1 LAWLLS
7 LEVSYHVTTTLPS
20 ETLTVPP
27 IEEGPEPI
35 QRRLLKPHTL
45 VSFGIA
51 VAIVAFLVLRLDINL
66 AVVWSNIRNANPGYF
81 LAGLGLYYLT
91 FLARTYRWQYM
102 LRQAGICEENGYQL
116 PSFPH
121 LFEIM
126 MLSWFANCV
135 VPAKLGDG
143 YRCYL
148 LKRDAG
154 APASITLGTILAERI
169 TDLTVLFLTMTVAGV
184 IAFHGDLPSRVQQ
197 TVLIGGGLMSLAAV
211 AVVVLFFARDY
222 LQRVIP
228 ERFTRHYHDFH
239 GAVFAC
245 LRRPLLPLAVS
256 FSIWAADGFRLFLVA
271 KSLGA
276 DLSLS
281 LTIFVAL
288 MAALLTT
295 LPITPAGLGV
305 VEAAVVV
312 VLKLVDVEADLAG
325 SIAILDRVIGYWS
338 LIAVGC
344 ILYLYRLRRDV
355 AVTTRTS
362 PA

>member
-1 LAWLLS
+1 
-7 LEVSYHVTTTLPS
+7 V
-20 ETLTVPP
+20 
-27 IEEGPEPI
+27 EEGPEPI
-35 QRRLLKPHTL
+35 QRRLMRPHTL
-45 VSFGIA
+45 VSFAIA
-51 VAIVAFLVLRLDINL
+51 IAIVAFLVLRLDINL
-66 AVVWSNIRNANPGYF
+66 GAVWSNIRNANPAYF
-81 LAGLGLYYLT
+81 LAGLVLYYLT
-91 FLARTYRWQYM
+91 FVARTYRWRYM
-102 LRQAGICEENGYQL
+102 LRQAGISEANGYQL
-116 PSFPH
+116 PAIPH
-121 LFEIM
+121 LFEIL

-154 APASITLGTILAERI
+154 APASATLGTILAERI
-169 TDLTVLFLTMTVAGV
+169 TDLTVLFLTMSVAGI

-197 TVLIGGGLMSLAAV
+197 TVLIGGGMMAFAV
-211 AVVVLFFARDY
+211 FALVALFFARDY
-222 LQRVIP
+222 VQRVIP
-228 ERFTRHYHDFH
+228 QRFTRHYHDFH

-245 LRRPLLPLAVS
+245 LRRPALPIIISL
-256 FSIWAADGFRLFLVA
+256 SIWTADGFRLFLVA

-276 DLSLS
+276 DLSIT

-344 ILYLYRLRRDV
+344 ILYLHRLRRDV
-355 AVTTRTS
+355 TVTARTL